1 MGELIQFPTV
11 TEAKKLRA
19 ALQECEVEIK
29 LCINDLAELN
39 DMVCDLTCEYE
50 LMLNRLCELN
60 GIELPEEWV
69 EGQKDD

>member
-1 MGELIQFPTV
+1 MGILLQFPTV

-19 ALQECEVEIK
+19 ALQECETEIK
-29 LCINDLAELN
+29 LCLNDLAELN

-60 GIELPEEWV
+60 GIELPEELKY
-69 EGQKDD
+69 EDD